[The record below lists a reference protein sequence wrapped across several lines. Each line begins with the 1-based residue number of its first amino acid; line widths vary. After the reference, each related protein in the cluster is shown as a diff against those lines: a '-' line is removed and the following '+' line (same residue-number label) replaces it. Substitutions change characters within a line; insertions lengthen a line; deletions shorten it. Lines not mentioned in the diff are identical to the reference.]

1 MVMNQQINGLPV
13 NSRLTDTLRDM
24 LCIYKKRGYDLTL
37 ISIRKRYND
46 GKISLIEMSKV
57 VNSLTSIEMMTSKQR
72 KILFKSA

>member
-1 MVMNQQINGLPV
+1 MNI
-13 NSRLTDTLRDM
+13 RLTDTLRDTPR
-24 LCIYKKRGYDLTL
+24 IYKSRGYDLTL

>member
-1 MVMNQQINGLPV
+1 MNNKP
-13 NSRLTDTLRDM
+13 TDTLRDM
-24 LCIYKKRGYDLTL
+24 LRIYKSRGYDLTL

-72 KILFKSA
+72 RILFKSA